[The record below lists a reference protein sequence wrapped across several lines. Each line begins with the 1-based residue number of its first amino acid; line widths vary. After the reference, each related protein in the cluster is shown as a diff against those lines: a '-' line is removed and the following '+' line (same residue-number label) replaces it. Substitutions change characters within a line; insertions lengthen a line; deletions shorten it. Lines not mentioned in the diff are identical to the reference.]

1 MSSIPPHI
9 REFLE
14 EKALHYE
21 TPAFVEGDPIQV
33 PHSFSE
39 RENIEIS
46 GLFSA
51 VLAWGRRDIS
61 IRSSYELIGRM
72 NGRPA
77 EFLLNMEEDDLENF
91 QGFRHR
97 TFNQDDCAFFI
108 RALRRIYRDGQGL
121 YSCFLEG
128 YRRNRSIREAILNF
142 RFEFLKTDHS
152 PRSTKH
158 LPDPSGNSA
167 AKRINLFLRWMVRSG
182 ERGVDFG
189 LWNEIDPADLLVPL
203 DLHTANVARKLG
215 LLQRRQ
221 NDWKAVEEL
230 TAVLREL
237 DPSDPV
243 KYDYALFGMGIYEKF

>member
-1 MSSIPPHI
+1 
-9 REFLE
+9 
-14 EKALHYE
+14 
-21 TPAFVEGDPIQV
+21 
-33 PHSFSE
+33 
-39 RENIEIS
+39 
-46 GLFSA
+46 
-51 VLAWGRRDIS
+51 
-61 IRSSYELIGRM
+61 
-72 NGRPA
+72 
-77 EFLLNMEEDDLENF
+77 MEEDDLENF

-97 TFNQDDCAFFI
+97 TFNQDDCTFFI

-203 DLHTANVARKLG
+203 SHQERQQAVNAWCRWICIPRTLQGNWDSSSVARMTG
-215 LLQRRQ
+215 RRS
-221 NDWKAVEEL
+221 
-230 TAVLREL
+230 R
-237 DPSDPV
+237 S
-243 KYDYALFGMGIYEKF
+243 